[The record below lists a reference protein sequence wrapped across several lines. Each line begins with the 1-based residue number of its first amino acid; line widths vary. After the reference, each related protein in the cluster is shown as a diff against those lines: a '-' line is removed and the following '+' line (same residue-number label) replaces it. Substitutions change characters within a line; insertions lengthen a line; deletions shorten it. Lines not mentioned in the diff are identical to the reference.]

1 MPRRP
6 MITPLSRSGRQRP
19 RAALIGLAALIS
31 LVALVLVMAAPA
43 AAWEP
48 EAAWEAAGAWDPVT
62 ASQPPF
68 VLEPPS
74 VVFEGFE
81 LSEFRGAGSVAS
93 ALRRCGT
100 KATTESDTPIEFKGI
115 AVQGPRGRDAAPGP
129 LAAELRSRID
139 RIDVSAGV
147 AADPERIQEGPSRWT
162 GRIGLSNDRETGSE
176 SLEVRTMLAP
186 SDEASIVGV
195 TVGPR
200 LERRLRKGA
209 TIFIDGQAEAR
220 ALRTADTGWWSVP
233 GVADGSLTML
243 GLTARTGIMR

>member
-1 MPRRP
+1 MPHRP
-6 MITPLSRSGRQRP
+6 MITLLSRSGRQRP
-19 RAALIGLAALIS
+19 RAALVCLVS
-31 LVALVLVMAAPA
+31 LVSLVMTVPA
-43 AAWEP
+43 AAWET

-93 ALRRCGT
+93 ALRRSGT

-115 AVQGPRGRDAAPGP
+115 DVQGPRGRDAAPGP

-139 RIDVSAGV
+139 RIDV
-147 AADPERIQEGPSRWT
+147 AADPERSQEGPSCWT

-176 SLEVRTMLAP
+176 SFEVRTMLAP

-209 TIFIDGQAEAR
+209 TIFIDGQAEAQ

>member
-1 MPRRP
+1 MPHRP
-6 MITPLSRSGRQRP
+6 MITLLFRSGRQRP
-19 RAALIGLAALIS
+19 RAALIGLVC
-31 LVALVLVMAAPA
+31 LVALVCLVMAAPA

-48 EAAWEAAGAWDPVT
+48 EAAWEAAGAWDPVI

-100 KATTESDTPIEFKGI
+100 KATTESDMPIEFKGI

-147 AADPERIQEGPSRWT
+147 AANPERIQEGPSRWT

-176 SLEVRTMLAP
+176 SFEVRTMLAP

>member
-100 KATTESDTPIEFKGI
+100 KATTESDTPLDFRGT
-115 AVQGPRGRDAAPGP
+115 AVH
-129 LAAELRSRID
+129 
-139 RIDVSAGV
+139 
-147 AADPERIQEGPSRWT
+147 
-162 GRIGLSNDRETGSE
+162 
-176 SLEVRTMLAP
+176 
-186 SDEASIVGV
+186 
-195 TVGPR
+195 
-200 LERRLRKGA
+200 
-209 TIFIDGQAEAR
+209 
-220 ALRTADTGWWSVP
+220 
-233 GVADGSLTML
+233 
-243 GLTARTGIMR
+243 